1 MTKQD
6 MTAREVAL
14 TALDRIRRQG
24 AYSNLQL
31 NQLLSKYHLND
42 SDRRLATRIV
52 YGTLQHQLT
61 LEYWLQPFV
70 KGKRLDSWVETLLLT
85 ALYQYHYLERVPDW
99 AVTDETIEIAKHWRN
114 PGIRKFVTGVLH
126 AVLRRGFPDFDQV
139 QDPEE
144 RLAVQYS
151 IPRWLVHELGAQYG
165 RAQAAQILK
174 AVNDPARLVV
184 RVNTA
189 VTDLATVK
197 ARLHA
202 AGIEYQES
210 RVAPNALVITKGEI
224 LDSPLFATGQ
234 ITVQGESAMLAVD
247 SMAVQPGDRVLDAC
261 AAPGGKTVQIAE
273 RLDPTAGGRV
283 DALDIHQHKA
293 RLIQKNARRM
303 QVDDRVVAHTLDAR
317 RVDEEF
323 ADESFDKILVDAPCS
338 GIGLL
343 RRKPEIRY
351 TKKLADS
358 QNLHQIQGS
367 ILNAVA
373 PKVKK
378 GGIITY
384 STCTI
389 LQQENE
395 QTVQEF
401 LAAHSDFRL
410 LTTKTSR
417 NLKDDRASATLTIL
431 PSDYGSDGFFIS
443 SLQRIL

>member
-1 MTKQD
+1 MTNKK

-14 TALDRIRRQG
+14 TALDRVRRRG

-31 NQLLSKYHLND
+31 NQLLSKHQLND
-42 SDRRLATRIV
+42 NDRRLATRIV
-52 YGTLQHQLT
+52 YGTLQRQLT

-70 KGKRLDSWVETLLLT
+70 KGKKLDSWVETLLLT
-85 ALYQYHYLERVPDW
+85 ALYQYQYLERVPDW
-99 AVTDETIEIAKHWRN
+99 AVTDETIEIAKQWGN
-114 PGIRKFVTGVLH
+114 PGIRKFVTGVLY
-126 AVLRRGFPDFDQV
+126 AVLRQGFPRFDQLR
-139 QDPEE
+139 DESE
-144 RLAVQYS
+144 RLAVQFS
-151 IPRWLVHELGAQYG
+151 VPRWLVDELVSQYG
-165 RAQAAQILK
+165 QSQATRVLQS
-174 AVNDPARLVV
+174 VNDPARLVV

-189 VTDLATVK
+189 VTDLATVESQL
-197 ARLHA
+197 RA
-202 AGIEYQES
+202 AGIEFQKS
-210 RVAPNALVITKGEI
+210 RVAPNALVITKGE
-224 LDSPLFATGQ
+224 LLGSALFATGQ
-234 ITVQGESAMLAVD
+234 ITVQDESAMLAVD
-247 SMAVQPGDRVLDAC
+247 SMNVQPGDRVLDAC

-273 RLDPTAGGRV
+273 RLDPATGGRV
-283 DALDIHQHKA
+283 DALDIHEHKTK
-293 RLIQKNARRM
+293 LIQKNASRM
-303 QVDDRVVAHTLDAR
+303 HMADRVVTHTLDAR
-317 RVDEEF
+317 RVADEF
-323 ADESFDKILVDAPCS
+323 ADETFDKILVDAPCS

-351 TKKLADS
+351 TKSLADS
-358 QNLHQIQGS
+358 QKLHKIQGS

-431 PSDYGSDGFFIS
+431 PADYGSDGFFIS
-443 SLQRIL
+443 NLQRIL

>member
-1 MTKQD
+1 MTNKK

-14 TALDRIRRQG
+14 TALDRVRRRG

-31 NQLLSKYHLND
+31 NQLLSKHQLND
-42 SDRRLATRIV
+42 NDRRLATRIV
-52 YGTLQHQLT
+52 YGTLQRQLT

-70 KGKRLDSWVETLLLT
+70 KGKKLDSWVETLLLT
-85 ALYQYHYLERVPDW
+85 ALYQYQYLERVPDW
-99 AVTDETIEIAKHWRN
+99 AVTDETIEIAKQWGN

-126 AVLRRGFPDFDQV
+126 AVLRQGFPRFDQLR
-139 QDPEE
+139 DESE
-144 RLAVQYS
+144 RLAVQFS
-151 IPRWLVHELGAQYG
+151 VPRWLVDELVSQYG
-165 RAQAAQILK
+165 QSQATRVLQS
-174 AVNDPARLVV
+174 VNDPARLVV

-189 VTDLATVK
+189 VTDLATVESQL
-197 ARLHA
+197 RA
-202 AGIEYQES
+202 AGIEFQKS
-210 RVAPNALVITKGEI
+210 RVAPNALVITKGE
-224 LDSPLFATGQ
+224 LLGSALFATGQ
-234 ITVQGESAMLAVD
+234 ITVQDESAMLAVD
-247 SMAVQPGDRVLDAC
+247 SMNVQPGDRVLDAC

-273 RLDPTAGGRV
+273 RLDPATGGRV
-283 DALDIHQHKA
+283 DALDIHEHKTK
-293 RLIQKNARRM
+293 LIQKNASRM
-303 QVDDRVVAHTLDAR
+303 HMADRVVTHTLDAR
-317 RVDEEF
+317 RVADEF
-323 ADESFDKILVDAPCS
+323 ADETFDKILVDAPCS

-351 TKKLADS
+351 IKSLADS
-358 QNLHQIQGS
+358 QKLHKIQGS

-431 PSDYGSDGFFIS
+431 PADYGSDGFFIS
-443 SLQRIL
+443 NLQRIL